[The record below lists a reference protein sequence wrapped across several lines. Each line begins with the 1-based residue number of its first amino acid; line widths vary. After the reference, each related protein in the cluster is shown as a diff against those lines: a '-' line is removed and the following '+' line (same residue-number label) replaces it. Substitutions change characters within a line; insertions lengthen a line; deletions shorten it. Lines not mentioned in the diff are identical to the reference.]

1 MNLAPDVDAQIRN
14 MRPTYREPIPRDSLD
29 TKTMR
34 RLEMERFVNC
44 PAAFTKLAQLRR
56 SDGLWAKGFFER

>member
-34 RLEMERFVNC
+34 RLEMEWFVNS
-44 PAAFTKLAQLRR
+44 PAAFAKSAQLRL
-56 SDGLWAKGFFER
+56 SDAL

>member
-34 RLEMERFVNC
+34 RLEMEWFRN
-44 PAAFTKLAQLRR
+44 AANSLR
-56 SDGLWAKGFFER
+56 D

>member
-34 RLEMERFVNC
+34 RLEMEWFRN
-44 PAAFTKLAQLRR
+44 TSHWLREWSCFR
-56 SDGLWAKGFFER
+56 GLLIKTIDREF